1 MTDYYAILGVAKTA
15 TAADIKTAFRK
26 LAKIYHPDKNPT
38 NPQSSVLFEKILKAY
53 NVLINPNTRR
63 RYDDSTAYKTTTT
76 SQKNKPPHHKQY
88 KERNASNEEELK
100 RRNYYKEY
108 YKQAEQ
114 KTKSIPQNTYSDYKY
129 ILFATPLAVGLLML
143 VMSLFSKEPEVKKK
157 SINTQIKDT
166 IGYKTH
172 E

>member
-15 TAADIKTAFRK
+15 SAADIKTAFRK

-63 RYDDSTAYKTTTT
+63 RYDDSTTYKTTTSKKT
-76 SQKNKPPHHKQY
+76 KTPYHKQY
-88 KERNASNEEELK
+88 KERNATNEEELK

-114 KTKSIPQNTYSDYKY
+114 KIKPVPQNTYSDYKY

-143 VMSLFSKEPEVKKK
+143 VMSLFNKEPEIKSNVKP
-157 SINTQIKDT
+157 TQIVDT
-166 IGYKTH
+166 FKLNQLK
-172 E
+172 

>member
-15 TAADIKTAFRK
+15 SVTDIKTAFRK

-38 NPQSSVLFEKILKAY
+38 NPQASVLFEKILKAY
-53 NVLINPNTRR
+53 NVLVNPHTRR
-63 RYDDSTAYKTTTT
+63 RYDDSTAYKTNAT
-76 SQKNKPPHHKQY
+76 SQKNKTHHHKHY
-88 KERNASNEEELK
+88 KERHATNEEELK

-114 KTKSIPQNTYSDYKY
+114 KITPTTQNTYSDYKY

-143 VMSLFSKEPEVKKK
+143 VMSLFSKEPEVNSTIKKVQVHD
-157 SINTQIKDT
+157 SIQINQLK
-166 IGYKTH
+166 
-172 E
+172 